1 VRPNLPHPL
10 ADIVS
15 RALSKNP
22 AGRFQS
28 VQELLAELH
37 RIPLAS
43 AADLAQLVHATD
55 LRPGESPA
63 DGVPRPSTSFNDPP
77 ETTPHTLPGT
87 SAVGIEDDDT
97 ISTLPYVRS
106 FEAAWTELRESAR
119 QGDKDRFVALAEAI
133 VEGSLRET
141 IGYRV
146 EYPIP
151 YFKGTVGY
159 MVDAPML
166 WIRHSRFPILFVAFN
181 PAEGSILPTVIKQLE
196 IGRATEFFAV
206 LIVVPTVAQS
216 SGDEAQKLRDQVSGS
231 VFQHD
236 FVVLDGSHLGMIIED
251 GGTHRLIELIL
262 RQGVGLY
269 SLSPYVVNGPV
280 PERMFFGR
288 EHEVKVIS
296 QNIVDRNYTV
306 LGGRRIGKSSILL
319 RLTRL
324 FNSDPRFRAIYINC
338 EDKLNHS
345 EFLEALADDVG
356 VAVNASD
363 CRSIRSIVSAM
374 ATDGTSRRVIFVL
387 DEIDEL
393 LAHTSHEVEG
403 QRLWKTFRS
412 LSHEGMC
419 RFVFSGSRTV
429 FFCLRDPRSPFFNF
443 CESIILRPLDDK
455 SVAEI
460 VTRPMRQLGIEI
472 QDEERF
478 IESFIELTS
487 SHPNLAQWMCDR
499 LVRTALET
507 LGAGVPALLGQL
519 TEALRS
525 NRRTTV
531 GDLEG
536 LADTR
541 EYQDYYVSTA
551 LGDAQPLERLISLVA
566 PETGFTRR
574 AIHETVAQYGI
585 SDGKAVA
592 EAIDVLD
599 LYSLLVRRGDEYE
612 FRLKRFPR
620 LVRELDTTT
629 SQLNGVLRDLERQQW

>member
-1 VRPNLPHPL
+1 
-10 ADIVS
+10 
-15 RALSKNP
+15 
-22 AGRFQS
+22 
-28 VQELLAELH
+28 
-37 RIPLAS
+37 
-43 AADLAQLVHATD
+43 
-55 LRPGESPA
+55 
-63 DGVPRPSTSFNDPP
+63 
-77 ETTPHTLPGT
+77 
-87 SAVGIEDDDT
+87 
-97 ISTLPYVRS
+97 
-106 FEAAWTELRESAR
+106 
-119 QGDKDRFVALAEAI
+119 
-133 VEGSLRET
+133 
-141 IGYRV
+141 
-146 EYPIP
+146 
-151 YFKGTVGY
+151 
-159 MVDAPML
+159 
-166 WIRHSRFPILFVAFN
+166 
-181 PAEGSILPTVIKQLE
+181 
-196 IGRATEFFAV
+196 
-206 LIVVPTVAQS
+206 
-216 SGDEAQKLRDQVSGS
+216 
-231 VFQHD
+231 
-236 FVVLDGSHLGMIIED
+236 
-251 GGTHRLIELIL
+251 
-262 RQGVGLY
+262 
-269 SLSPYVVNGPV
+269 
-280 PERMFFGR
+280 
-288 EHEVKVIS
+288 
-296 QNIVDRNYTV
+296 
-306 LGGRRIGKSSILL
+306 
-319 RLTRL
+319 
-324 FNSDPRFRAIYINC
+324 
-338 EDKLNHS
+338 
-345 EFLEALADDVG
+345 
-356 VAVNASD
+356 
-363 CRSIRSIVSAM
+363 
-374 ATDGTSRRVIFVL
+374 
-387 DEIDEL
+387 
-393 LAHTSHEVEG
+393 
-403 QRLWKTFRS
+403 
-412 LSHEGMC
+412 MC

-429 FFCLRDPRSPFFNF
+429 FFSLRDPRSPFFNF